1 MKGKEPNYI
10 LNIKLNRYKCITSIQ
25 YIIIMSKQKTNVEN
39 PEEEVWVVVDQ
50 SSNPIYND
58 DEGKFEDD
66 TRTGIGSE
74 FYKERSFAQNYLK
87 SSAAKGMDDVN
98 KKAMKV
104 LANKGPEVAVNYMM
118 HQAGGDY
125 GTMRS
130 MYG

>member
-1 MKGKEPNYI
+1 MAE
-10 LNIKLNRYKCITSIQ
+10 
-25 YIIIMSKQKTNVEN
+25 QKINVEN
-39 PEEEVWVVVDQ
+39 PEEEDWTVIDH

-66 TRTGIGSE
+66 PRAGTGSK

-87 SSAAKGMDDVN
+87 SSAAKGMDDNN

-104 LANKGPEVAVNYMM
+104 WANKGTEVAVNYMM

-125 GTMRS
+125 ARMRS

>member
-1 MKGKEPNYI
+1 MTEQKI
-10 LNIKLNRYKCITSIQ
+10 NI
-25 YIIIMSKQKTNVEN
+25 EN
-39 PEEEVWVVVDQ
+39 PEEENWTVIDH

-66 TRTGIGSE
+66 PRTGIGSK

-87 SSAAKGMDDVN
+87 SSAAKGMDDNN

-104 LANKGPEVAVNYMM
+104 WANKGTEVAVKYMM

-125 GTMRS
+125 SRMRS